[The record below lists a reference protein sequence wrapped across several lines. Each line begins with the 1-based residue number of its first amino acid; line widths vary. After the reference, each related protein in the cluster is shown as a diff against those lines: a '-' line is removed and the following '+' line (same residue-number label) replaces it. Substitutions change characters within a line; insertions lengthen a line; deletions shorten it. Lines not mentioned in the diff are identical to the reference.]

1 MKSVLQPQEACVEFA
16 IPRAPK
22 AEFVFVLL
30 VIKPSK
36 SFQLVD
42 LGIAAFDFGAQ

>member
-1 MKSVLQPQEACVEFA
+1 MKSGLQLLEASAEFA

-22 AEFVFVLL
+22 AEFGFVLL
-30 VIKPSK
+30 IIKLSK

-42 LGIAAFDFGAQ
+42 LGITALDFGA